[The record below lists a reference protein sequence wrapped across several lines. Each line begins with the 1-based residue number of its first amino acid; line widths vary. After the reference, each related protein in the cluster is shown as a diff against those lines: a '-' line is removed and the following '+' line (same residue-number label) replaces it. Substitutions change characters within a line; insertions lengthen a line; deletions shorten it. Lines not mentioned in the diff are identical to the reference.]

1 MCRKG
6 KRINIPLL
14 STMYF
19 VGDENE
25 HKDADL
31 CSEKSYLFFLTAYFP
46 GIRLSGDRD
55 LQLGKH
61 SISGVFGALSTVREN
76 SRERFIRTPGRTYN
90 RIRSPRL
97 TASSR

>member
-31 CSEKSYLFFLTAYFP
+31 CSEKSYLFFLTRIIIERC
-46 GIRLSGDRD
+46 GIKLIGEASSN
-55 LQLGKH
+55 LGKA
-61 SISGVFGALSTVREN
+61 ILF
-76 SRERFIRTPGRTYN
+76 F
-90 RIRSPRL
+90 
-97 TASSR
+97 